1 MNPMNNEHQM
11 NVNGK
16 EEQDREQMTTM
27 MILWRKDKQMQPMQL
42 CIHSGRRLEDTFENT
57 QW

>member
-16 EEQDREQMTTM
+16 EEEDQEQMATM
-27 MILWRKDKQMQPMQL
+27 MIPAKNMY
-42 CIHSGRRLEDTFENT
+42 I
-57 QW
+57 

>member
-16 EEQDREQMTTM
+16 EEQYREQMTTM
-27 MILWRKDKQMQPMQL
+27 MTLAKNMYI
-42 CIHSGRRLEDTFENT
+42 
-57 QW
+57 

>member
-16 EEQDREQMTTM
+16 KEQEQEQMTTT
-27 MILWRKDKQMQPMQL
+27 MIPAKNMYIW
-42 CIHSGRRLEDTFENT
+42 NA
-57 QW
+57 